1 MDKASLI
8 GDRTVET
15 STVEIPGHGAATV
28 RKLSRAEYL
37 RAGRVGGD
45 DPVQFER
52 VVIAAA
58 TLDPELGEH
67 DVAAWQK
74 QPGSSAEIAPLLDGI
89 MVFSGFRQDAAKS
102 GV

>member
-15 STVEIPGHGAATV
+15 DTVEIPGHGTATV
-28 RKLSRAEYL
+28 RKLTRAEYL
-37 RAGRVGGD
+37 HAGRVGGD
-45 DPVQFER
+45 DAAAFER

-58 TLDPELGEH
+58 MLDPDMGEH

-74 QPGSSAEIAPLLDGI
+74 IPGSSTEIAPVLEGI